1 MPAMV
6 GCCSG
11 CVLALLLV
19 VCPAGW
25 LAGWLAEPTERA
37 EPISSAAR
45 QRRDRDG

>member
-25 LAGWLAEPTERA
+25 LAEPTERA